1 MTLPQQLRPMLA
13 IPAKPFDA
21 PDYSFEVKWDGW
33 RCLAFLDG
41 KTRLQSRNLRDLT
54 PIFPDLHVI
63 HQAVDRP
70 AMLLDGE
77 IVTFW
82 EGKPSFIRLQRR
94 LGRISPGSAV
104 IAQTPAVFIAFDLLY
119 LDGVSLMAQPLEER
133 RGLLERHV
141 QPGEALQISNTV
153 AGQGVAFFE
162 VCRNM
167 GLEGIVAKK
176 CSSLYYPG
184 KRTPNWKKVKAVRR
198 ALFTIC
204 GYTLSSQ
211 GQSQLNALALAAK
224 TDDNAWGFFGLVGTG
239 ISVTTAEALQSLL
252 MPLRVAE
259 PPRFA
264 WPVVAPSKVQWVEP
278 LVVGTV
284 EYLEITPDLKL
295 RHPVWRGL
303 QPNKQPDDCVL
314 G

>member
-13 IPAKPFDA
+13 ITGEAFDA

-54 PIFPDLHVI
+54 PAFPDLQLI
-63 HQAVDRP
+63 HQAVNRP

-82 EGKPSFIRLQRR
+82 ESKPSFFRLQRR
-94 LGRISPGSAV
+94 LSRISPASAV
-104 IAQTPAVFIAFDLLY
+104 IAQAPAVFIAFDLLY
-119 LDGVSLMAQPLEER
+119 LEGVSLMSRPLEER
-133 RGLLERHV
+133 RSLLERHV
-141 QPGEALQISNTV
+141 HPDETLQISAAV
-153 AGQGVAFFE
+153 SGQGIAFFE
-162 VCRNM
+162 ACRSM

-184 KRTPNWKKVKAVRR
+184 KRTPNWRKIKAVQQ

-204 GYTLSSQ
+204 GYTLPSQ
-211 GQSQLNALALAAK
+211 GESLPNALALTAK
-224 TDDNAWGFFGLVGTG
+224 VDRDWVFFGLVGTG
-239 ISVTTAEALQSLL
+239 ISAATATTLQELL
-252 MPLRVAE
+252 RPLRVTA
-259 PPRFA
+259 PPQFA
-264 WPVVAPSKVQWVEP
+264 WPVTPPPRLQWVEP
-278 LVVGTV
+278 RLVAAV
-284 EYLEITPDLKL
+284 EYLEVTPDLKL

-303 QPNKQPDDCVL
+303 QPDKQPDDCVMD
-314 G
+314 

>member
-13 IPAKPFDA
+13 VAADPFDA
-21 PDYSFEVKWDGW
+21 PDYLFEVKWDGW

-54 PIFPDLHVI
+54 PAFPDLQAI

-94 LGRISPGSAV
+94 LGRISPNSDV
-104 IAQTPAVFIAFDLLY
+104 IAKAPAVFIAFDLLY
-119 LDGVSLMAQPLEER
+119 LEGVSLMTRPLDER
-133 RGLLERHV
+133 HSLLERYLH
-141 QPGEALQISNTV
+141 PDETLQISATV

-162 VCRNM
+162 ACRDM
-167 GLEGIVAKK
+167 GLEGVVAKK

-184 KRTPNWKKVKAVRR
+184 KRTPYWKKIKAVQRT
-198 ALFTIC
+198 LFTIC
-204 GYTLSSQ
+204 GYTLASQ
-211 GQSQLNALALAAK
+211 GKPQLNSLALAAK
-224 TDDNAWGFFGLVGTG
+224 VEHDWFFFGLVGTG
-239 ISVTTAEALQSLL
+239 ISAATAATLQELL
-252 MPLRVAE
+252 QPLRVAAPPQFARPVKP
-259 PPRFA
+259 PPRL
-264 WPVVAPSKVQWVEP
+264 VWVEP
-278 LVVGTV
+278 RLVALV

-303 QPNKQPDDCVL
+303 QPDKQPDDF
-314 G
+314 

>member
-1 MTLPQQLRPMLA
+1 MKLPQQLRPMLTITA
-13 IPAKPFDA
+13 EPFDA
-21 PDYSFEVKWDGW
+21 PDYLFEVKWDGW

-54 PIFPDLHVI
+54 PAFPDLHAI

-82 EGKPSFIRLQRR
+82 KGKPSFIRLQKR
-94 LGRISPGSAV
+94 LGRLAPASTV
-104 IAQTPAVFIAFDLLY
+104 IAQVPAVFIAFDLLY
-119 LDGVSLMAQPLEER
+119 LDGVSLMTQPLDER
-133 RGLLERHV
+133 RNLLERHV
-141 QPGEALQISNTV
+141 HPEEALQISDTV
-153 AGQGVAFFE
+153 TGRGVAFFE
-162 VCRNM
+162 VCRDM

-184 KRTPNWKKVKAVRR
+184 KRTPYWKKIKAVQR

-204 GYTLSSQ
+204 GYTLPSQ
-211 GQSQLNALALAAK
+211 GEPQPNALALAAK
-224 TDDNAWGFFGLVGTG
+224 VENDWGFFGLVGTG
-239 ISVTTAEALQSLL
+239 ISAAAAATLQGLL
-252 MPLRVAE
+252 KPLRVSTPPQFARAVKP
-259 PPRFA
+259 PPRL
-264 WPVVAPSKVQWVEP
+264 QWVKP
-278 LVVGTV
+278 RLVAAV

-303 QPNKQPDDCVL
+303 QPDKQPDDCEME
-314 G
+314 